1 MFGIVHGIV
10 FLLSALLWMVLAA
23 WNTRAAAW
31 GMSAGAIG
39 LLNFW
44 AYAVYIASALT
55 LGHLGDRRG
64 YKRPLAVALLL
75 FGLALPTGLLWKA
88 PGWLYLTAMLTTLFY
103 GFFYP
108 SVEGLLSRMEAQE
121 GADPASTTARF
132 SLSWSS
138 GNIFG
143 MVSGPGLVQ
152 SRPEWIFLGGGLLC
166 AGAAALLWNHHRRHG
181 DRLPGRY
188 PAGGTRGADSR
199 ELPLLRRRR
208 LAARTALF
216 CATSAFFGTLFLFPK
231 ILWTAGVPAVRIG
244 LLAAAGNLAVFALF
258 ASFARTRFW
267 IGRDGVTTALSAG
280 ALFLFAG
287 AFLLP
292 PVWWAFML
300 LAALGGV
307 AYALP
312 YTFAIYYGLNT
323 PGSDHGMQ
331 GAIHETLIGLGQGG
345 GPLLAGLLLGAVG
358 DWRVLGLLA
367 TSLGIL
373 SLAVQVVVLRSP
385 RRSAAG

>member
-31 GMSAGAIG
+31 GMSPGAIG
-39 LLNFW
+39 WLNFW

-64 YKRPLAVALLL
+64 YKRPLAAGLVL
-75 FGLALPTGLLWKA
+75 FAAALPTGLLWRA
-88 PGWLYLTAMLTTLFY
+88 PVWLYLTATLTTLFY

-108 SVEGLLSRMEAQE
+108 CVEGLLSRMEARE

-152 SRPEWIFLGGGLLC
+152 SSPQWIFLGGGLLC
-166 AGAAALLWNHHRRHG
+166 AGAAVAVWVHHRRFG
-181 DRLPGRY
+181 ERLPGRY
-188 PAGGTRGADSR
+188 PAGAARGADPGA
-199 ELPLLRRRR
+199 LPQLRKRR
-208 LAARTALF
+208 LAARSALF
-216 CATSAFFGTLFLFPK
+216 CASAAFFGTLFLFPK
-231 ILWTAGVPAVRIG
+231 ILWTAGVPAGRIG

-258 ASFARTRFW
+258 ASFARSRFW
-267 IGRDGVTTALSAG
+267 IGRDAVTTSLSVG

-292 PVWWAFML
+292 ALPWAFML

-323 PGSDHGMQ
+323 PGGDHGLQ

-358 DWRVLGLLA
+358 DWRILGLLA
-367 TSLGIL
+367 AGLGLVSLVI
-373 SLAVQVVVLRSP
+373 QWVVLRGLSRP
-385 RRSAAG
+385 AAG

>member
-1 MFGIVHGIV
+1 MFGIVHAVV

-31 GMSAGAIG
+31 EMSAGAIG

-44 AYAVYIASALT
+44 AYLVYIASALT

-75 FGLALPTGLLWKA
+75 YGAVLPTGLLWKSPA
-88 PGWLYLTAMLTTLFY
+88 WLYLTATLTTLFF

-108 SVEGLLSRMEAQE
+108 SVEGLLSRMEARE

-143 MVSGPGLVQ
+143 MVAGPGLVQ
-152 SRPEWIFLGGGLLC
+152 SRPAIIFWGGALLCLGG
-166 AGAAALLWNHHRRHG
+166 AVALWVHHRRFG
-181 DRLPGRY
+181 DSLPGDY
-188 PAGGTRGADSR
+188 PAGEPSR
-199 ELPLLRRRR
+199 HDPSDAVLLNRRR
-208 LAARTALF
+208 LAARAALV
-216 CATSAFFGTLFLFPK
+216 CATAAFFGTLYLYPK
-231 ILWTAGVPAVRIG
+231 ILWTAGVPASRIG
-244 LLAAAGNLAVFALF
+244 LIAAGGNLAVFALF
-258 ASFARTRFW
+258 ATFARTRFW
-267 IGRDGVTTALSAG
+267 IGHDRFTAGVSAG
-280 ALFLFAG
+280 ALFLFAAG
-287 AFLLP
+287 FLLP
-292 PVWWAFML
+292 ATPWAFL
-300 LAALGGV
+300 VLAMVGGV

-323 PGSDHGMQ
+323 PGSDHGKQ

-345 GPLLAGLLLGAVG
+345 GPLLAGALLGAAG
-358 DWRVLGLLA
+358 NWRVLGVLAAAFGLASLLIQWM
-367 TSLGIL
+367 L
-373 SLAVQVVVLRSP
+373 LRK
-385 RRSAAG
+385 RS